1 MIFSSSSEYLNGA
14 TKGRAYFHRVQ
25 IVLPATWDSRACGK
39 MLPASYTST
48 SSVGE
53 AHFQIDG
60 EHPVFGQRP
69 WTQQS
74 RGCGQQGEK
83 IHVGYQYVMGY
94 NDTDMAHA
102 FPGTFFLFLIINKT
116 QSACLWFIITTLR
129 YHND

>member
-102 FPGTFFLFLIINKT
+102 FPGTFFISNYQQNVIRMLMVYNYN
-116 QSACLWFIITTLR
+116 TTL
-129 YHND
+129 